1 MKKNM
6 GTVDR
11 VVRTAIAIILGIL
24 IVSGTVKGTLAIIL
38 GIMAI
43 AFLVTSV
50 FARCPGY
57 VPFGIST
64 RKRHKGH

>member
-6 GTVDR
+6 GTADR
-11 VVRTAIAIILGIL
+11 VVRTVIAVILGVL
-24 IVSGTVKGTLAIIL
+24 IVSGVIKGTLAIIL
-38 GIMAI
+38 GIIAI
-43 AFLVTSV
+43 AFLVTSI

-64 RKRHKGH
+64 RKRHKAR

>member
-11 VVRTAIAIILGIL
+11 VVRTVIAVILGIL
-24 IVSGTVKGTLAIIL
+24 IVSGVIKGTPAIVL
-38 GIMAI
+38 GIIAI
-43 AFLVTSV
+43 AFLVTSI

-64 RKRHKGH
+64 LKRHE